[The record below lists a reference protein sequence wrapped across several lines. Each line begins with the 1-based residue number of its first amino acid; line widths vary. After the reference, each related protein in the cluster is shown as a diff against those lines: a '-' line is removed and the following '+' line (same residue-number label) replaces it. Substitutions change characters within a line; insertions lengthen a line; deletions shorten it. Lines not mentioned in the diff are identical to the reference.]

1 MAAELH
7 GASAILEQMAAGWDA
22 APAEAHARMAARAK
36 YAASVAALSVTSR
49 AMHVVGGRGAL
60 RARGLER
67 LVRDVRTATLMPPNE
82 DRCLEIIASAE
93 LGTESVGIFDKAMR
107 P

>member
-1 MAAELH
+1 MAGELH
-7 GASAILEQMAAGWDA
+7 GAVAILDKMATGWDA
-22 APAEAHARMAARAK
+22 APADAHAPMAARAK

-60 RARGLER
+60 RKRGLER

-93 LGTESVGIFDKAMR
+93 LGTSPIGVLDAPTK
-107 P
+107 

>member
-1 MAAELH
+1 
-7 GASAILEQMAAGWDA
+7 
-22 APAEAHARMAARAK
+22 MAARAK

-60 RARGLER
+60 RKRGLER

-93 LGTESVGIFDKAMR
+93 LGTSPIGVLDAPTK
-107 P
+107 